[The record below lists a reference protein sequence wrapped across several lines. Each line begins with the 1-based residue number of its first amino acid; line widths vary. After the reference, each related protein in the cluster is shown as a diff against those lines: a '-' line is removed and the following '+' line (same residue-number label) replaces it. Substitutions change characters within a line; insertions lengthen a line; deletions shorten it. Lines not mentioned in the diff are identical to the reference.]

1 MELALINT
9 LRKLNQT
16 IALIVGLG
24 LLGMAAFVVADI
36 ALRQVHASFGGS
48 EELAGY
54 AMALVSS
61 WGMAYA
67 LLELGHIR
75 IDLIRSGHLIAGKHE
90 TVTVDHQFLFVP
102 PRECTRPAAVIDC
115 VQCLVKCWHFF
126 FRWFH
131 LKRANEPQC
140 FIVRRPC
147 ECDRIGAP
155 LAFDSHGDLVV
166 MDAVEFPR
174 VVFGDVFY
182 QINRVKIIGL
192 KIVFGQ
198 CHMLG
203 LTLFGARVM
212 AVPKR

>member
-16 IALIVGLG
+16 IALLVGLG

-75 IDLIRSGHLIAGKHE
+75 IDLIRSRTGHMSRALFDIFSMIIMSAVVVTIAIKCWPVVERAIENGSRAN
-90 TVTVDHQFLFVP
+90 TPLATPLAWVQVP
-102 PRECTRPAAVIDC
+102 WFAGWVWFAAMT
-115 VQCLVKCWHFF
+115 CLVTLAAISLLL
-126 FRWFH
+126 RG
-131 LKRANEPQC
+131 RATETEP
-140 FIVRRPC
+140 F
-147 ECDRIGAP
+147 IGAF
-155 LAFDSHGDLVV
+155 AEQES
-166 MDAVEFPR
+166 
-174 VVFGDVFY
+174 
-182 QINRVKIIGL
+182 L
-192 KIVFGQ
+192 K
-198 CHMLG
+198 
-203 LTLFGARVM
+203 
-212 AVPKR
+212 